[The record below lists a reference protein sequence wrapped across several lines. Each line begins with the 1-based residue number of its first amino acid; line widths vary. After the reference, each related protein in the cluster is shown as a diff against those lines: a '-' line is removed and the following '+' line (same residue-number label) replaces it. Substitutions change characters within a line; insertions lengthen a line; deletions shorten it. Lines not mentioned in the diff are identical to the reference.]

1 MSAHDHP
8 RLSDITNLAVAV
20 AFLQR
25 VLCVH
30 EIASCHGG
38 GLCRARFA
46 SGGLVWRREGVA
58 CSDACCYQACAFL
71 ATAVGALLILRR
83 VTRACS
89 LFSCCVLALHRREA
103 PLRSAGSPAHGPAP
117 HAANNRNAG
126 KWSAFMCSHIP
137 KIGGQA
143 PVTLRYSDHECRR
156 SILNLGLWDCFF
168 PVLRTLTWR
177 STSTAARE
185 QTCVMWSEQLEKVA

>member
-1 MSAHDHP
+1 M
-8 RLSDITNLAVAV
+8 
-20 AFLQR
+20 
-25 VLCVH
+25 
-30 EIASCHGG
+30 
-38 GLCRARFA
+38 CRARFA

-58 CSDACCYQACAFL
+58 CSDACSDQACAFL
-71 ATAVGALLILRR
+71 ATAAGALLFLRR

-137 KIGGQA
+137 KIGGIA
-143 PVTLRYSDHECRR
+143 PVTLRYSVHDCRR
-156 SILNLGLWDCFF
+156 SILHLGLRDCFF

-177 STSTAARE
+177 STGQRILLCKSYPPHSNRGTNAHPWQCSLRA
-185 QTCVMWSEQLEKVA
+185 CGA

>member
-1 MSAHDHP
+1 MPVARLPRSSTSMRSGDLRSRDGLGSPSSTSESAAGC
-8 RLSDITNLAVAV
+8 T
-20 AFLQR
+20 
-25 VLCVH
+25 
-30 EIASCHGG
+30 
-38 GLCRARFA
+38 CRARFA
-46 SGGLVWRREGVA
+46 SGGLVWRRDGVA
-58 CSDACCYQACAFL
+58 CSDACSDQACAFL
-71 ATAVGALLILRR
+71 ATAAGALLVLRR

-156 SILNLGLWDCFF
+156 SVLNLRLSKC
-168 PVLRTLTWR
+168 PSPCAHPNLVR
-177 STSTAARE
+177 
-185 QTCVMWSEQLEKVA
+185 

>member
-1 MSAHDHP
+1 MAHAQSNP
-8 RLSDITNLAVAV
+8 PAGIV
-20 AFLQR
+20 R
-25 VLCVH
+25 VDCA
-30 EIASCHGG
+30 IAIIW
-38 GLCRARFA
+38 FA

-58 CSDACCYQACAFL
+58 CSDACSYQACAFL
-71 ATAVGALLILRR
+71 ATAVGALLVLRR

-137 KIGGQA
+137 KIGGIA

-156 SILNLGLWDCFF
+156 SVLNLRLWNCFF

-177 STSTAARE
+177 STDGHCSKR
-185 QTCVMWSEQLEKVA
+185 QLLSKQPGAC